1 MRERY
6 NNEEWTKARF
16 FSFVKSILRSGSQRW
31 GPKYTV
37 LSKACVGQ
45 KINPKSGR
53 LAKFYLCNMCK
64 NEFTNKDVQV
74 NHKTPVVPL
83 TGFDSWDA
91 LIERLFC
98 EEDGLEVLCIPCHK
112 GVTKLEN
119 QERKSNDP
127 I

>member
-1 MRERY
+1 
-6 NNEEWTKARF
+6 
-16 FSFVKSILRSGSQRW
+16 
-31 GPKYTV
+31 
-37 LSKACVGQ
+37 
-45 KINPKSGR
+45 
-53 LAKFYLCNMCK
+53 MCK

-119 QERKSNDP
+119 QERKSNDS